1 MATDSVT
8 DLTRP
13 AQPSHH
19 ATERGR
25 NRVLTVSSVGFT
37 LMFAVWLMFG
47 VLGIK
52 IRDEFGLSDV
62 QLSWITAVAVL
73 NGSMWRLPAGIAADR
88 WGGRKVFVAML
99 AFTAIPAYLV
109 STATSYGVLLVYAFL
124 VGFAGNSFSA
134 GIAWVS
140 AWWPQNR
147 KGMALGVFGA
157 GNVGASVTKF
167 IGPAMIAAVPAGG
180 ILFGLIP
187 GGWRSVPVV
196 YAILLAAM
204 ALVTWFAT
212 PRHDHTPGQGRTVRQ
227 LLAPLK
233 QARAW
238 RFSLYY
244 AVVFGA
250 YVALASW
257 LPKYY
262 VDVYDVPLYKAA
274 LLTAL
279 FIFPASLLRPVGG
292 WLSDRL
298 GARKVMY
305 ATFATMLV
313 ATGVLMMPYGH
324 IVVLDG
330 EGGTSEVLP
339 WSVGVVLFTV
349 LVFITGCAMGI
360 GKAAVYKHIP
370 EYFPNDV
377 GAVGGLVGSLGALG
391 GFFLPPLFAYA
402 NTWTG
407 IPQST
412 FFVLFALTA
421 VAAIWMHVTVVK
433 LLHSAS
439 PGLANKFEHD
449 QESPTDGAEQ
459 APAQVAASPSSE
471 RTSGVT
477 L

>member
-1 MATDSVT
+1 MAKDRAAAGRRTQ
-8 DLTRP
+8 P
-13 AQPSHH
+13 AQD
-19 ATERGR
+19 ATESGR
-25 NRVLTVSSVGFT
+25 VRVLTVSSIGFT

-52 IRDEFGLSDV
+52 IRDEFGLTDV
-62 QLSWITAVAVL
+62 QLAWIAAVAVL
-73 NGSMWRLPAGIAADR
+73 NGSIWRLPAGIAADR

-109 STATSYGVLLVYAFL
+109 STAHSYGVLLVYAFL

-180 ILFGLIP
+180 ILFGFIP

-196 YAILLAAM
+196 YAILLVAM

-212 PRHDHTPGQGRTVRQ
+212 PRHDHTPGQGRAVRQ

-233 QARAW
+233 QTRAW

-262 VDVYDVPLYKAA
+262 VDVYNVPLYKAA

-292 WLSDRL
+292 WLSDKL
-298 GARKVMY
+298 GARRVMY
-305 ATFATMLV
+305 ATFATMLT

-330 EGGTSEVLP
+330 DGGTSEVLP
-339 WSVGVVLFTV
+339 WNVGVVLFTV

-391 GFFLPPLFAYA
+391 GFFLPPMFAYA
-402 NTWTG
+402 NRWTG
-407 IPQST
+407 LPQST

-433 LLHSAS
+433 LLNSAS
-439 PGLANKFEHD
+439 PGLANKFEYD
-449 QESPTDGAEQ
+449 QQDPSDIA
-459 APAQVAASPSSE
+459 VAATRGVSPDHVPNRE
-471 RTSGVT
+471 AGAT